1 MSEHDSVLTANSA
14 NSKAKELY
22 FTTSREIS
30 PFILKHPR
38 ARLPQG
44 LVTSLL
50 QRSSDLE
57 FFLGAT
63 HSKDPAHQLRLYS
76 FDMCINEQS
85 HPTDQ
90 INSAHDLL
98 LNDFLK
104 TIDPGNHFND
114 FIFLF
119 GSASTELNLKDIQ
132 SLFSKYFTMYQE
144 NEPIL
149 FLKVVLYFRSNEL
162 VIVQKNL
169 DGQIDVEREIE
180 EALVEVRKIKKT
192 FGGPDIKDCG
202 HLVVQFNNHFV
213 V

>member
-1 MSEHDSVLTANSA
+1 
-14 NSKAKELY
+14 
-22 FTTSREIS
+22 
-30 PFILKHPR
+30 
-38 ARLPQG
+38 
-44 LVTSLL
+44 
-50 QRSSDLE
+50 
-57 FFLGAT
+57 
-63 HSKDPAHQLRLYS
+63 
-76 FDMCINEQS
+76 
-85 HPTDQ
+85 
-90 INSAHDLL
+90 
-98 LNDFLK
+98 
-104 TIDPGNHFND
+104 
-114 FIFLF
+114 
-119 GSASTELNLKDIQ
+119 
-132 SLFSKYFTMYQE
+132 MYQE